1 MSKNQ
6 TEDISKSKAKRLQ
19 RQKELA
25 SQKRNK
31 ALSSVVAILVV
42 VAIVGLLAGLIG
54 WNVYKVVG
62 TTTSSQE
69 FSKYIDD
76 NGFIK
81 DVDVNSAVTVADY
94 QNHVVPMSEVAA
106 TEEEVQSDIDATL
119 ESNQILSGDATKA
132 VADGDKVN
140 IDYVGTID
148 GVEFEGGN
156 SNGEGSDLTIGSGQ
170 FIDNFEEQLIG
181 HNPGEEMTVNVTFPE
196 DYQNADLA
204 GKAAAFAV
212 TINGIYVTPELTDDF
227 VAENLSEYATTAD
240 EYRAYVEDKF
250 YKEHLTDYIET
261 YIKDNSTVNSYP
273 SKYVKNLKET
283 LKYQD
288 EMNVEY
294 YNQMYQQYT
303 GSAMYDTV
311 YDMAGQSWFDYE
323 KSLKERAQDAAKEA
337 MVYQSIFQK
346 AGLTIDVNAYLA
358 ELDNQ
363 YGEGYSESVTTQMG
377 QGYFIQQHIKEVV
390 TDYLLETVTVQ

>member
-363 YGEGYSESVTTQMG
+363 YGEGYSENVTTQMG